1 MRRDRWQS
9 ISRGCRNCSSGRP
22 FSRKGSLMPQNAKMM
37 ALATAVL
44 GGLVCTP
51 VIAAE
56 REQVRA
62 VINLI
67 AAVKMPFPEGFERD
81 VARTEY
87 VRLDGRSET
96 VACLRVDDKVR
107 WCYEHIPS
115 LGSRAEMLRIRNE
128 PV

>member
-1 MRRDRWQS
+1 
-9 ISRGCRNCSSGRP
+9 
-22 FSRKGSLMPQNAKMM
+22 MPQKVKMI
-37 ALATAVL
+37 ALASAVL
-44 GGLVCTP
+44 SGLTFTSA
-51 VIAAE
+51 IAAE

-96 VACLRVDDKVR
+96 VACLRVDDKVNGATSISPHWDHER
-107 WCYEHIPS
+107 RCC
-115 LGSRAEMLRIRNE
+115 GSAMSQWKEYR
-128 PV
+128 